1 MTPCC
6 LVSYQRSATQLHYD
20 HSRLFSLG
28 SDRPLTPPAPQPST
42 MSDLNIAI
50 AAMDA
55 HMQPEQVLRRTIAAI
70 PIHARIAGVEEL
82 LRETRQDPESP
93 ERLIADLED
102 VLRETRLQ
110 LEPAEA
116 DVQLPP
122 QPGVAEVS
130 VQTSPL
136 PTATEAAA
144 QSLPPQ
150 LAAALGDNAAR
161 VADMCFLAP
170 GVPWSN
176 QLLDDMLADV
186 RQCGT
191 IDFTNGRNGVI
202 IRVVI
207 RGQVQHATRRRPRTE
222 NLEASIYARRRTDPV
237 IQMSSY
243 KDSSDQPFTR
253 AGLRKT
259 IEWCQEN
266 ANNVFRRGFCDP
278 CLDGQ
283 RPAKRLRVSGSQV
296 CSSCLL
302 GQSI

>member
-82 LRETRQDPESP
+82 LRETRRDPESP

-102 VLRETRLQ
+102 VLREMRLELQ
-110 LEPAEA
+110 AEPAEA
-116 DVQLPP
+116 
-122 QPGVAEVS
+122 VA
-130 VQTSPL
+130 QTSPP
-136 PTATEAAA
+136 PTATEAAV
-144 QSLPPQ
+144 QLPPQ

-176 QLLDDMLADV
+176 QLLDDILADL
-186 RQCGT
+186 RYSGSIT
-191 IDFTNGRNGVI
+191 FLSERGGVVA
-202 IRVVI
+202 RVMLMA
-207 RGQVQHATRRRPRTE
+207 QVQLATRRRPRTE
-222 NLEASIYARRRTDPV
+222 TLLATIYTRRSADAAA
-237 IQMSSY
+237 QMSLY
-243 KDSSDQPFTR
+243 RDLPDQSFNR
-253 AGLRKT
+253 AGLRKM

-266 ANNVFRRGFCDP
+266 VNNVHRRGFCNP

-296 CSSCLL
+296 CSTCLL
-302 GQSI
+302 GQSM

>member
-1 MTPCC
+1 
-6 LVSYQRSATQLHYD
+6 
-20 HSRLFSLG
+20 
-28 SDRPLTPPAPQPST
+28 

-50 AAMDA
+50 ASIGANL
-55 HMQPEQVLRRTIAAI
+55 QPERVLRNTIAAM
-70 PIHARIAGVEEL
+70 PAHLRIAGVEEL
-82 LRETRQDPESP
+82 LQMARQDPEP
-93 ERLIADLED
+93 EERLIADLED
-102 VLRETRLQ
+102 VLRGLQ
-110 LEPAEA
+110 VEPAEA
-116 DVQLPP
+116 
-122 QPGVAEVS
+122 VA
-130 VQTSPL
+130 QTSPP
-136 PTATEAAA
+136 PTATEAAV
-144 QSLPPQ
+144 QLPPQ

-191 IDFTNGRNGVI
+191 IEFTNGRNGVI
-202 IRVVI
+202 IKVTLL
-207 RGQVQHATRRRPRTE
+207 GQVLSATRRRPLKE
-222 NLEASIYARRRTDPV
+222 NLRATIYTRRRSDPPV
-237 IQMSSY
+237 QMSYY

-278 CLDGQ
+278 CLDGR

>member
-82 LRETRQDPESP
+82 LRETRRDPESP

-110 LEPAEA
+110 AEPAEA
-116 DVQLPP
+116 
-122 QPGVAEVS
+122 VA
-130 VQTSPL
+130 QTSPP
-136 PTATEAAA
+136 PTATEAAV
-144 QSLPPQ
+144 QLPPQ
-150 LAAALGDNAAR
+150 LAAALGANAAM

-176 QLLDDMLADV
+176 QLLDDMLVDLRAGRFGLTDCD
-186 RQCGT
+186 RHGT
-191 IDFTNGRNGVI
+191 SL
-202 IRVVI
+202 RVGITLQIVME
-207 RGQVQHATRRRPRTE
+207 TRRRPRQETLKAHISVFHPLDRGVRNAAYTFWE
-222 NLEASIYARRRTDPV
+222 SAPETP
-237 IQMSSY
+237 
-243 KDSSDQPFTR
+243 SDR
-253 AGLRKT
+253 AGLRKQ
-259 IEWCQEN
+259 IEWCQQT
-266 ANNVFRRGFCDP
+266 ANNIFRRGLCNL
-278 CLDGQ
+278 CYERNAEQ
-283 RPAKRLRVSGSQV
+283 RPAKRLRVGGTQM
-296 CSSCLL
+296 CSDCLFKRSL
-302 GQSI
+302 